1 MGSFVFNLNKAFS
14 YSGDP
19 THYNLTYEII
29 KFYNL
34 FYEPDIKQSQ
44 LEQILKGSLDED
56 VLPRPAFH
64 LYDPIYNRAPFGV
77 YTAKEWALDVNSQDL
92 EKFLGAL
99 EQIFGKNNYSAHG
112 DFSWFASVDYF
123 MANNQEK
130 AWYGLGHILHLIED
144 MTVPAHS
151 RNDHHLLGEPYEDW
165 ARNLK
170 PEDYSLA
177 DKLKS
182 NGYSPSYLFSIG
194 QAFDELAKYSN
205 KYFFSKD
212 SVPGTT
218 LSKDYTNPKIIKEIQ
233 EDYNK
238 IGQRIYGYTEDENGK
253 LFRVVVINYP
263 IEWNNKIFKLDN
275 NNPKYEINN
284 DSKLSN
290 DYWLHLAPK
299 AVVYGAGVI
308 KLFVDEL
315 KWREELAKY
324 DTKKELSFLQRG
336 QVFVNNLLGINQNNQ
351 QEEQN
356 NQQEYI
362 FQETPQP
369 KPMRFPVSGDIVKE
383 PVSVPIENIN
393 EPSIEVPI
401 PIPQDGTAT
410 DKKKTDKKKDDG
422 SIIVTGPKTGDSGG
436 VSPFASQPPE
446 EIVSSSSIDEDVPSV
461 SEPLHLIINE
471 IQIKNN
477 EFIELYNPTDTAI
490 NLASYSFCYY
500 SSVREWNDPYRNKLF
515 PETASISAGGYYLIG
530 LEGYPDLNGNPDSDW
545 QVYDSKQLSN
555 TDGSVAIFSLDP
567 TDAIKTI
574 DEVKAGAID
583 VVAWG
588 SVDFVKEG
596 TEFQQVLGQDKS
608 MQRISGQDTNNNS
621 FDFELKKIPTPTNS
635 NDEIRTPGTFIPDTT
650 IISKDTTWTIAGSP
664 YYIESNAGHWPK
676 VLDGATLTIEPG
688 AIIMPQNPFYTF
700 MEIQGTLKAE
710 GNVSERIV
718 FTSKNDSDYGGVG
731 SASAGDWLNMIFT
744 ATSKDSILKNVV
756 FRYGGI
762 KEGLNQV
769 ETEMIKVDGG
779 SIEMENVTVEKSLTR
794 GLRLTNSNSKIKNS
808 SFIESKVGILIEGP
822 ADVSV
827 IENSLFENN
836 SEHGLQVVN
845 SASPII
851 KNNQFTNNGEV
862 GTNTRYGSQG
872 AIVIYGAYPNFKD
885 NQVSNN
891 LINGILVHSESIFDQ
906 DVVWGSNL
914 PYVLTSNFGDYI
926 IVSEGKTL
934 TLEPDT
940 ILKPSSPHYIAL
952 LIKGTLLAQAAS
964 GSEIIFTSIKDD
976 SFGGDTN
983 NDGSST
989 APASNDWK
997 EILFTSTSSGSV
1009 FDHVFMYYGSA
1020 QPPIILEGGAVV
1032 EIKDTVDFTP

>member
-34 FYEPDIKQSQ
+34 FYDPDVKQSQ

-77 YTAKEWALDVNSQDL
+77 YTAKEWALDVNSQNL
-92 EKFLGAL
+92 EKFLGTL
-99 EQIFGKNNYSAHG
+99 EKIFGKNNYSVHG

-151 RNDHHLLGEPYEDW
+151 RNDHHLLGEPYEEW
-165 ARNLK
+165 TSVNLK
-170 PEDYSLA
+170 SEDYSLA
-177 DKLKS
+177 EKLKS

-233 EDYNK
+233 EDYGR
-238 IGQRIYGYTEDENGK
+238 ISQRTYALGEDENGK
-253 LFRVVVINYP
+253 LFRLSEIRKNIVKNQKQYL
-263 IEWNNKIFKLDN
+263 IEDD
-275 NNPKYEINN
+275 
-284 DSKLSN
+284 DSKLN
-290 DYWLHLAPK
+290 TDYWSHLAPK

-436 VSPFASQPPE
+436 VSPYANPPSE
-446 EIVSSSSIDEDVPSV
+446 ELVSSLPIEEGTPSIG
-461 SEPLHLIINE
+461 EPLHLIINE
-471 IQIKNN
+471 VQVKNN
-477 EFIELYNPTDTAI
+477 EFVELYNPTDTAI

-500 SSVREWNDPYRNKLF
+500 SPNNDWDNPDHHKQF
-515 PETASISAGGYYLIG
+515 PATASISAGGYYLIG
-530 LEGYPDLNGNPDSDW
+530 LKGYPASSGNPDSDW
-545 QVYDSKQLSN
+545 QIYDSQQLSN
-555 TDGSVAIFSLDP
+555 SDGSVAIFSLDP
-567 TDAIKTI
+567 EDTTKTI

-583 VVAWG
+583 AVAWG

-596 TEFQQVLGQDKS
+596 TEFQQAPGQDKS
-608 MQRISGQDTNNNS
+608 IQRINGQDTNNNS
-621 FDFELKKIPTPTNS
+621 SDFELKKIPTPTNS
-635 NDEIRTPGTFIPDTT
+635 NGETRTSGTFIPDNTV
-650 IISKDTTWTIAGSP
+650 ISEDTTWTVAGSP
-664 YYIESNAGHWPK
+664 YYVESNAGHWPK

-710 GNVSERIV
+710 GNASEKIV
-718 FTSKNDSDYGGVG
+718 FTSKYDSDYGGVG

-934 TLEPDT
+934 TLEPGT
-940 ILKPSSPHYIAL
+940 VLKPSSPHYIAL

-964 GSEIIFTSIKDD
+964 GSEIVFTSIKDD

-983 NDGSST
+983 NDGAT
-989 APASNDWK
+989 LPANGDWK
-997 EILFTSTSSGSV
+997 NIEFISGSSGV
-1009 FDHVFMYYGSA
+1009 LDHVFIYYGDTN
-1020 QPPIILEGGAVV
+1020 PIKIEGGASV
-1032 EIKDTVDFTP
+1032 EEGDVDYEP